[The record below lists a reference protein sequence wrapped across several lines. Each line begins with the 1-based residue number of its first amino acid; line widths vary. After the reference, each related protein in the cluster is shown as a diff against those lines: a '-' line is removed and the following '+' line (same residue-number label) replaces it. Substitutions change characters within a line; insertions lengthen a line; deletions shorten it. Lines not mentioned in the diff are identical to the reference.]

1 MFGLTFLTPAML
13 KIAGIITALLV
24 FGFLYQHRMQLAED
38 RGYTRAQTEYTKKAL
53 VASEAARKRE
63 LILQNQMQEA
73 QNESLRRETVIAA
86 AVDRARNELDGLR
99 DELSTLSDR
108 LSRASS
114 ESLRKY
120 AITAN
125 AVLRECT
132 DRYSRLAQKA
142 DQHAND
148 TLMFQQAWPKP

>member
-1 MFGLTFLTPAML
+1 MFGLTFLTPAVL
-13 KIAGIITALLV
+13 KIAAIAALIASLV
-24 FGFLYQHRMQLAED
+24 LGFQWMQHKAEQ
-38 RGYTRAQTEYTKKAL
+38 RGYTAAQTDYTKKAL

-63 LILQNQMQEA
+63 LTLQNQMQEA

-114 ESLRKY
+114 ETLRKY

-148 TLMFQQAWPKP
+148 TVMFQQAWPKP